1 MYVTCLV
8 DLNSFRSSPKLSKGQ
23 IKQLL
28 DELEPIIFNSDWVT
42 IGIMASHDF
51 EAIKAL
57 QSVSKKYPEI
67 SFSNL
72 DTLHAE
78 GSVFLKGN
86 QKTGNVFIRSE
97 NGLGEGILLT
107 CQYNDKDLD
116 SSTYG
121 PFPLDFFTY

>member
-51 EAIKAL
+51 EAIQAL

-67 SFSNL
+67 NFSDL

-107 CQYNDKDLD
+107 CQYDDKDLD

-121 PFPLDFFTY
+121 PFPLDFFTN